1 MNKKFRKLTQPG
13 MAAYFVVM
21 GLFCI
26 AALVLEQ
33 LYLAI
38 GEAVVTLLLLAGYQW
53 ANLRRR
59 RALHE
64 YVQSTNEMMRRASD
78 SEVPFPVA
86 LIQLNEDELVWYN
99 KPFAELTGV
108 RDSLSAQRIFE
119 ILPGFSAD
127 WLRAGKTECPD
138 ELRYRG
144 RRFHITG

>member
-1 MNKKFRKLTQPG
+1 

-21 GLFCI
+21 GLFCV

-99 KPFAELTGV
+99 KPFAERGSESVDKLNAPFGKFGAQ
-108 RDSLSAQRIFE
+108 LS
-119 ILPGFSAD
+119 
-127 WLRAGKTECPD
+127 
-138 ELRYRG
+138 
-144 RRFHITG
+144 RRRHSGLK